1 MFFKD
6 THRTQLV
13 SSSAKLQRMTGHLLT
28 TLTHCVVVTTCKT
41 VVCVRIIIAVSSRL
55 NTAPLT
61 VHVAC
66 FTSCFHWGRRA
77 VGRRGLW
84 VGGGGGGG
92 GGSSSSGAS
101 SSPAATAGL
110 STGGL
115 RHRAAERDTFRLEVP
130 SERRERWDT
139 ET

>member
-1 MFFKD
+1 MFKD

-13 SSSAKLQRMTGHLLT
+13 SSSAKLQRMTGHLLI
-28 TLTHCVVVTTCKT
+28 TLIHCIVVTTCTT
-41 VVCVRIIIAVSSRL
+41 VVCVQRFFLRSIRVYARRPSPYTWHALTLAS
-55 NTAPLT
+55 TGGAAP
-61 VHVAC
+61 
-66 FTSCFHWGRRA
+66 W
-77 VGRRGLW
+77 GRRGLW

-115 RHRAAERDTFRLEVP
+115 RHRAAERYTFRLEVP